1 MATLEKIRSKS
12 VFLIIVIGVALLA
25 FIVGDALTN
34 GRNLFGDGS
43 TVAKIGNQKIDIHE
57 YQQKREELN
66 RQLEDAR
73 KQNPEQF
80 ANFDTQLLPQMAL
93 EQLVGEKLLDN
104 SVEKAGIRSSSS
116 QLRYYMIENPANQ
129 NVNLLL
135 QQLNA
140 NNIQV
145 STPAQAYEIIFNPK
159 RNGLTDQEMA
169 PFQRTWIALEEET
182 KQIVKRNTYTRLLY
196 GTVKANELDK
206 KALYNDYVETK
217 QVALAF
223 KPYGQL
229 DEKKYPVSDAEI
241 KEAYNKDKND
251 FKIKEPTK
259 EIAFIAVSISPS
271 DADRKNS
278 KALALK
284 TVSELRDSNATLS
297 KDLKK
302 EGIILEKKEARASDL
317 ASGALKDYVMT
328 AGKDSVKLVED
339 NFQGFKIVKMGR
351 RYAMVDSIQ
360 LNIIQVVGKD
370 LPKKVLARLN
380 TDLPVDSIFKVFS
393 QDSVAAQRDQW
404 IPLFTEQGPT
414 NAIEKGMLDTL
425 LNAGNR
431 FIELSSMPQGSVLA
445 QVVKKNAPVEI
456 YEFEEVNYTIKPSVT
471 TINGERNKLEKFLA
485 ANNTAKKF
493 RANALKAGYT
503 VQDFNLTQ
511 SSPAV
516 PRMAGM
522 NAFYPESRQV
532 VRWVMIDGEEGD
544 VSHIYEN
551 NDPISPSL
559 YVAAIDAEYEDFVP
573 VSNKEV
579 KELLTDRVRRSK
591 AGDAMLKQYKP
602 KATSMAAAAA
612 AMGVQP
618 QDISSFRFGRNYSI
632 NDNTVMGRIAGSNP
646 GKVIVLKGDDG
657 VYAYQVKG
665 NKKEAFPY
673 SDANY
678 EQQYYQIINPDLNQ
692 MLIGNKKID
701 NRIYKFEAGD

>member
-34 GRNLFGDGS
+34 GRNLFGDAS
-43 TVAKIGNQKIDIHE
+43 TVAKIGNTKIDIHE

-104 SVEKAGIRSSSS
+104 SVKKAGIRPSSS

-129 NVNLLL
+129 NINILM

-159 RNGLTDQEMA
+159 RNGLTDADMA
-169 PFQRTWIALEEET
+169 PFQRNWIALEEET

-196 GTVKANELDK
+196 GTVKANDLDK
-206 KALYNDYVETK
+206 KALYNDYVETSHI
-217 QVALAF
+217 ALAF
-223 KPYGQL
+223 KPFGML
-229 DEKKYPVSDAEI
+229 DEKKYPVSEAEI
-241 KEAYNKDKND
+241 KEAYNKDKNE
-251 FKIKEPTK
+251 FKVNEETK
-259 EIAFIAVSISPS
+259 DAAFIAVNIAPS
-271 DADRKNS
+271 EADRRNS

-284 TVSELRDSNATLS
+284 TVAELRDSNATLS
-297 KDLKK
+297 KNLKK
-302 EGIILEKKEARASDL
+302 EGIIMEKKEARASDL
-317 ASGALKDYVMT
+317 PMGALKDYVMT
-328 AGKDSVKLVED
+328 ASKDSVKLVED
-339 NFQGFKIVKMGR
+339 NMQGFQIVKMGR
-351 RYAMVDSIQ
+351 KYAMVDSIQ
-360 LNIIQVVGKD
+360 LNIVQVVGST

-380 TDLPVDSIFKVFS
+380 SGLPVDSIATAFS
-393 QDSVAAQRDQW
+393 QDSVATQRDQW

-425 LNAGNR
+425 LNAGSR
-431 FIELSSMPQGSVLA
+431 FIELTTMPQGAILA

-456 YEFEEVNYTIKPSVT
+456 YEFEEINYVIKPSAA

-493 RANALKAGYT
+493 RDNAAKAGYT
-503 VQDFNLTQ
+503 VQDYNFTQ

-516 PRMAGM
+516 PRYAGM
-522 NAFYPESRQV
+522 NSYYPESRQV
-532 VRWVMIDGEEGD
+532 IRWIMIDGEPGD
-544 VSHIYEN
+544 VSHIYESK
-551 NDPISPSL
+551 D
-559 YVAAIDAEYEDFVP
+559 P
-573 VSNKEV
+573 VSPALYAAAVESEYDDYTPVTNKDV
-579 KELLTDRVRRSK
+579 KEILTDRVRRSK
-591 AGDAMLKQYKP
+591 AGDAMVKQYKP
-602 KATSMAAAAA
+602 KASSVASAAK

-618 QDISSFRFGRNYSI
+618 QDLPAVRFGSNFSI
-632 NDNTVMGRIAGSNP
+632 GDNVVMGRIMGSKP
-646 GKVIVLKGDDG
+646 GKTVILKGDDG
-657 VYAYQVKG
+657 VYVYQVKG
-665 NKKEAFPY
+665 SKKEAFPY
-673 SDANY
+673 SDTNY
-678 EQQYYQIINPDLNQ
+678 EQQYYQVIRPDLNQ
-692 MLIGNKKID
+692 MLMGNKKLE
-701 NRIYKFEAGD
+701 NKIYKFEAGD